1 MTTAIPVIDLG
12 AAEAG
17 DRGQRDAVRD
27 AGEEF
32 GAVQVVNHGVP
43 PELIA
48 DLSARMDRLLSLP
61 RAEKA
66 RLASP
71 HPYRGWR
78 QWPDDFGRL
87 ELERFNVAQF
97 DDVGQA
103 RAAGVPEEYLG
114 LFAHANLWPAD
125 DPGLR
130 EAAFGYIEASRRLA
144 GRMLRLYAAVEGLPA
159 DAFDLGAL
167 PHLRL
172 TVNDYPTW
180 SYPETASDEDK
191 LLLLEHADDS
201 VVTVLAQEGDYEGL
215 QVQGPGGDWIPVP
228 VIPGALQVF
237 SGHLLTRWTDGRLRP
252 GRHRVVTGGTVTR
265 RSAAVFCYPALDR
278 MVGSTLVWDHVK
290 DRVADYLAEY
300 GRPEQVAAWRDG
312 QPYVA
317 ELAEN
322 SPGR

>member
-1 MTTAIPVIDLG
+1 MTSAIPVIDLV

-17 DRGQRDAVRD
+17 ARPQLDAVR
-27 AGEEF
+27 AAAEEL

-43 PELIA
+43 RDLTD
-48 DLSARMDRLLSLP
+48 DLSARMARLLARP

-97 DDVGQA
+97 DTVEAA
-103 RAAGVPEEYLG
+103 RAAGVAEEHLG
-114 LFAHANLWPAD
+114 LSAHANMWPDD

-130 EAAFGYIEASRRLA
+130 AAAFGYIEAGRRLA
-144 GRMLRLYAAVEGLPA
+144 ERMLGLYARALGLPG
-159 DAFDLGAL
+159 DAFGLGAL

-180 SYPETASDEDK
+180 TYPETTTDENK

-215 QVQGPGGDWIPVP
+215 QVQGPNGDWHPMP

-237 SGHLLTRWTDGRLRP
+237 SGNLLARWTGGRLRP
-252 GRHRVVTGGTVTR
+252 GRHRVVAGGGVTR
-265 RSAAVFCYPALDR
+265 RSTAVFVYPALDKV
-278 MVGSTLVWDHVK
+278 VGSTLVWDHVRN
-290 DRVADYLAEY
+290 RVADYLAEY
-300 GRPEQVAAWRDG
+300 GRPEQIAAWRDG

-322 SPGR
+322 SAGR